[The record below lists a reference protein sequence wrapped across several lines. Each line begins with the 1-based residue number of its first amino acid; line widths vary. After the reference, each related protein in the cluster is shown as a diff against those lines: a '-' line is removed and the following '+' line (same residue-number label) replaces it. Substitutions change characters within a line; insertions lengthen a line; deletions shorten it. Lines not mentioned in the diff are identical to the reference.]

1 MTQHVQKWDLGH
13 LIRIF
18 KWKPVSAYSYNL
30 SAMGRFMQTS
40 RIRHPSF
47 SNSGFDLNV
56 ESMQQA
62 PDLVLIHAE
71 SDELWM
77 IMSPPVLD
85 MSFEHISWSLSMS
98 IEMSQSVKNLRE
110 HLE

>member
-18 KWKPVSAYSYNL
+18 EWKPVSAYSYNL

-56 ESMQQA
+56 ESMWQV
-62 PDLVLIHAE
+62 PDLALIHAE

-85 MSFEHISWSLSMS
+85 TSFEHISWSLSTS
-98 IEMSQSVKNLRE
+98 IEMSQSAKNSRE